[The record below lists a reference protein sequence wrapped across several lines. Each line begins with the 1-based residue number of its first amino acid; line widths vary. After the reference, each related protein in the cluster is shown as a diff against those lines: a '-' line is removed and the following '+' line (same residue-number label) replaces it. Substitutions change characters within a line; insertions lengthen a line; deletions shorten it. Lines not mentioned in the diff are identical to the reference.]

1 MTCPSVIVI
10 FELIT
15 DFIQITRKNDAIST
29 IGEVASVFL
38 LKRVQKSEII
48 GLHGGTYLG

>member
-15 DFIQITRKNDAIST
+15 DFIRITRKNDAIST
-29 IGEVASVFL
+29 IGVASVFL
-38 LKRVQKSEII
+38 LRRVQKSEII
-48 GLHGGTYLG
+48 GVYGLLT